1 LFIFS
6 RNGKIPQNNIPY
18 NFNTIA
24 LELKG
29 KPCYHLL
36 MINEPKTLYKLMVL
50 HMLRQVNFPL
60 TENQISD
67 FFLSH
72 DYTNYF
78 TLKQVLAELIDSKL
92 IDVESI
98 HNTSRY
104 EITEEGDNTLGFF
117 GKDIPSV
124 ITEDI
129 DVYLRDN
136 RFKMRS
142 EVSNTS
148 DYYKSTV
155 GDYVVHC
162 EVREGKSVL
171 VDLNLSVPD
180 EEQAQIMTNS
190 WQEKSSEIY
199 ASLLKTLLSN
209 N

>member
-1 LFIFS
+1 
-6 RNGKIPQNNIPY
+6 
-18 NFNTIA
+18 
-24 LELKG
+24 
-29 KPCYHLL
+29 
-36 MINEPKTLYKLMVL
+36 MVL

-72 DYTNYF
+72 DYTGYF
-78 TLKQVLAELIDSKL
+78 TLKQVLAELIDSRL

-117 GKDIPSV
+117 GKDIPTV
-124 ITEDI
+124 IVDDI
-129 DVYLRDN
+129 DTYLRDN

-142 EVSNTS
+142 AVSNTS
-148 DYYKSTV
+148 DYYKSTS

-171 VDLNLSVPD
+171 VELSLSVPD
-180 EEQAQIMTNS
+180 EEQARIMTNS

-199 ASLLKTLLSN
+199 ASLLKSLLSGN
-209 N
+209 